1 LVKKREDDL
10 ALEPLDGLQEWR
22 LWKSSNV
29 AHDGGAN
36 GDDTSIDASKTTAT
50 TTTTTTTT
58 NKRHKSYRRT
68 TLQGTFQHDNQ
79 ILIGP
84 RGPPPGA
91 LAESGPNSGRG
102 GGGGMSSSMQGYWV
116 VTPFLVGD
124 NDTGVGSSGDMSG
137 VDGQTSVQKEKR
149 GLLDRLRFW
158 RRNDLDTNNNSDTK
172 TSSSSSPNK
181 EEGTIVWINRGWI
194 PRHYINNNA
203 QVLQSWEQPSGIVK
217 LTAMES
223 EMETPG
229 TFSPPSRLV
238 THRRTTD
245 ANADKGGKEMKKLL
259 WMDREAMEEMTGAA
273 DHSPLF
279 VQINDSTTNSNS
291 DNDGTNNGIQFPVKP
306 SQEYVG
312 EFKVTPEIHVGYA
325 VTWFGLSG
333 AGVIMTRKL
342 LTRGR

>member
-1 LVKKREDDL
+1 
-10 ALEPLDGLQEWR
+10 
-22 LWKSSNV
+22 
-29 AHDGGAN
+29 
-36 GDDTSIDASKTTAT
+36 
-50 TTTTTTTT
+50 
-58 NKRHKSYRRT
+58 
-68 TLQGTFQHDNQ
+68 
-79 ILIGP
+79 
-84 RGPPPGA
+84 
-91 LAESGPNSGRG
+91 
-102 GGGGMSSSMQGYWV
+102 
-116 VTPFLVGD
+116 
-124 NDTGVGSSGDMSG
+124 
-137 VDGQTSVQKEKR
+137 VQKEKR
-149 GLLDRLRFW
+149 GLFDRLRFW